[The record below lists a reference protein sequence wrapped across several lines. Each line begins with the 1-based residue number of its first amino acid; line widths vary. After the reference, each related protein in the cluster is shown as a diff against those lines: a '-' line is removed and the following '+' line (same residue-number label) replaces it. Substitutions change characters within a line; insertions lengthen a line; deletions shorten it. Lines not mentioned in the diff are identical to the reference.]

1 LSKLIKLLVIVFIT
15 VSSLHAKK
23 DEVDFISLATLM
35 LKDGYYDRAS
45 EALNQVDTNQSEFD
59 FAMFYTLKGLVLTKQ
74 QRLKVANNFFKKSIE
89 NGQEDKSI
97 YLYMA
102 QNSYKLK
109 EYKNTIEYIDS
120 AKDIT
125 VDKPKIHSLKADSYW
140 KLKDYDNSLLTL
152 KTINRIFPKF
162 YAAYKQRFY
171 YYVELK
177 LYKSALEDADI
188 YIANAKPNEQT
199 TLSLISAL
207 RNAKQVNRAI
217 ELAEKSNIIFSKSAK
232 ITLLLGHLYLE
243 KQMLQATADIFDVA
257 SIKDYKYTKEASEM
271 LRRAKEYSQSLFKN
285 SQMLDTKEKLKQKIA
300 IFLEFSE
307 FERIVATLKDLKRSK
322 LIENE
327 DIRYALANSYY
338 QINDYEECEN
348 HLKKLKRTDL
358 FSKATELRKNMQKCK
373 TNFWECQ

>member
-1 LSKLIKLLVIVFIT
+1 MSKLIRLLVIVFIT

-23 DEVDFISLATLM
+23 DEVDFVSLATLM
-35 LKDGYYDRAS
+35 LKDGYYDRAND
-45 EALNQVDTNQSEFD
+45 ALNQVDTNQSEFD
-59 FAMFYTLKGLVLTKQ
+59 FAMFYTLKGIVLTKQ
-74 QRLKVANNFFKKSIE
+74 QRFKVANDFFKKSIE

-109 EYKNTIEYIDS
+109 DYKDTIEYIES
-120 AKDIT
+120 AKDIII
-125 VDKPKIHSLKADSYW
+125 DKPKIHSLKADSYW

-152 KTINRIFPKF
+152 KEINKIFPKY

-171 YYVELK
+171 YYIELK
-177 LYKSALEDADI
+177 LYKSALEDAHI
-188 YIANAKPNEQT
+188 YLAHAKPNEQT

-207 RNAKQVNRAI
+207 RNAKQIDRAI
-217 ELAEKSNIIFSKSAK
+217 ELAEKANLIFSKDAK
-232 ITLLLGHLYLE
+232 VTLLLGHLYLQKE
-243 KQMLQATADIFDVA
+243 MVQATADIFDEA
-257 SIKDYKYTKEASEM
+257 SIKDYKYTKEAAEM

-327 DIRYALANSYY
+327 DIRYALAYSYY
-338 QINDYEECEN
+338 QINDYKECEN